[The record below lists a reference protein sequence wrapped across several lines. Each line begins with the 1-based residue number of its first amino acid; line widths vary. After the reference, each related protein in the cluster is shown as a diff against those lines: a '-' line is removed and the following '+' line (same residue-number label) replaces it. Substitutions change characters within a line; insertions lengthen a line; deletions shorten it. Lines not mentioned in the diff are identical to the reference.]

1 MRSRQGEGRGCG
13 RGKGRKETKHSAAV
27 AAHPSPSPPAGKRG
41 RGEGTRGTT
50 RLALPWI
57 FISAD
62 SALGFRTSRGFFRG
76 LRTASSQERLAL
88 LASQIPSRKNNPP
101 SLASL
106 SPSNSIPLLLF
117 LFPSS
122 TVPQARSRSHRRRNH
137 LSSPFSYS
145 LSLSLLLGGL
155 EGGGTVSSTRRDKE
169 RRGWKKIAT
178 PS

>member
-1 MRSRQGEGRGCG
+1 MRSRKRKEGNETLGCG
-13 RGKGRKETKHSAAV
+13 RGTPLPFPSRWETRKGRGNKRDDKASAALDL
-27 AAHPSPSPPAGKRG
+27 HFRG
-41 RGEGTRGTT
+41 
-50 RLALPWI
+50 L
-57 FISAD
+57 S
-62 SALGFRTSRGFFRG
+62 LGFRTFRGFFRG

>member
-13 RGKGRKETKHSAAV
+13 RGKGRKETKRSAAV

-106 SPSNSIPLLLF
+106 SLLPIPSPSFSFSFPPPPFLRHVVVVIVDVTISRPL
-117 LFPSS
+117 
-122 TVPQARSRSHRRRNH
+122 
-137 LSSPFSYS
+137 SPILS
-145 LSLSLLLGGL
+145 LSLSSSRRF
-155 EGGGTVSSTRRDKE
+155 GGGERYHRHGGIKRDGDGK
-169 RRGWKKIAT
+169 R
-178 PS
+178 